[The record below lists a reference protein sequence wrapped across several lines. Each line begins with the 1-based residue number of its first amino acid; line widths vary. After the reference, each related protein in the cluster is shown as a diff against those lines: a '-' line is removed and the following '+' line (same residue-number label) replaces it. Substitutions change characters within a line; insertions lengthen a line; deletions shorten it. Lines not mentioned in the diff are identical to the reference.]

1 MQSLSD
7 QIPNLSTTEKLMAM
21 ESLWSSLHETFEQS
35 DPPDWHRTL
44 LKERLRLIESGQAVY
59 EDWSQAKNELR
70 ARMA

>member
-1 MQSLSD
+1 
-7 QIPNLSTTEKLMAM
+7 MAM

-59 EDWSQAKNELR
+59 EDWNQAKNELR